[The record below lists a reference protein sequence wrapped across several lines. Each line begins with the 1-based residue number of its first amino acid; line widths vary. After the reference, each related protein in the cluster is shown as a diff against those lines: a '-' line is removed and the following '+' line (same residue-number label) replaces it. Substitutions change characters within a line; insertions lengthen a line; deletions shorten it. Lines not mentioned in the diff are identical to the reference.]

1 MRLLDRYLLREL
13 LIPFGF
19 CLGGFLVLWMAF
31 DLFAMLNDFQRAGL
45 SLADVGRYYLVL
57 APEILIVILPIALLL
72 SLLYAL
78 TNHARHHELTAIRAA
93 GVGIWRLS
101 APYFAVGLGLSL
113 LSLAANELWVPDSA
127 DAARKLLDGR
137 QAEAGAPR
145 KGEVRALD
153 FRNEAARRMW
163 HIGVYNSLTGEMRN
177 PKVIW
182 QANGVEHTLNAA
194 RAVYTH
200 GAWTFFAAQ
209 ELKESSTPGMPLE
222 PVLQTNVL
230 AMPDFTETPEEIR
243 SEIKIN
249 GILSLPGV
257 RKTKKADMSIVEI
270 LDYLR
275 LHPHPG
281 RETASL
287 LNTKLQG
294 RLAAPWT
301 CLVVVLIALPFGA
314 PSGRRNVFVGVAG
327 SIFIG
332 FSYFVLQQV
341 CLALGS
347 GGYVAPWLA
356 AWSPNLWFG
365 GVGIWLTNRVR

>member
-13 LIPFGF
+13 LVPFGF

-113 LSLAANELWVPDSA
+113 LSMAANELWVPDSA

-182 QANGVEHTLNAA
+182 
-194 RAVYTH
+194 
-200 GAWTFFAAQ
+200 
-209 ELKESSTPGMPLE
+209 
-222 PVLQTNVL
+222 
-230 AMPDFTETPEEIR
+230 
-243 SEIKIN
+243 
-249 GILSLPGV
+249 
-257 RKTKKADMSIVEI
+257 
-270 LDYLR
+270 
-275 LHPHPG
+275 
-281 RETASL
+281 
-287 LNTKLQG
+287 
-294 RLAAPWT
+294 
-301 CLVVVLIALPFGA
+301 
-314 PSGRRNVFVGVAG
+314 
-327 SIFIG
+327 
-332 FSYFVLQQV
+332 
-341 CLALGS
+341 
-347 GGYVAPWLA
+347 
-356 AWSPNLWFG
+356 
-365 GVGIWLTNRVR
+365 